1 MLEDAGG
8 ATLWIPLPLGGPL
21 PTGPAADREDGGDD
35 PPTAVSKGYGEISAM
50 REPCAIG
57 RLWAVA
63 GALLTTGAAA
73 VELVAGTCMGG
84 FRAAANPRPT
94 VTFPTGSTTGEPE
107 SA

>member
-8 ATLWIPLPLGGPL
+8 ATLWIPLTLGGPL
-21 PTGPAADREDGGDD
+21 PTGPAAADREDGGDD

-50 REPCAIG
+50 RE

-73 VELVAGTCMGG
+73 VELDAGTCMGG

-107 SA
+107 SD